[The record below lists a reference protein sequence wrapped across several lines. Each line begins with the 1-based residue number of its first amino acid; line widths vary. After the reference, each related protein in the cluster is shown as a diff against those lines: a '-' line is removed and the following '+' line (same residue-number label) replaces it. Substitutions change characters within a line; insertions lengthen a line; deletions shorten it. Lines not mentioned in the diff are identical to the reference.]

1 MKKIT
6 LLSLVAVLLTA
17 LTFTSCNDDNGYSY
31 LTKEQQDA
39 YQTKMAGS
47 YSNLVLLFDH
57 KNDADVNKQID
68 SVETEC
74 YFSMRNDS
82 TFTISNFPIKKLAEH
97 ISNPELKEAISK
109 VEDKTVAG
117 KYMVLPNSLTNQAY
131 FYACPS
137 PINLNLT
144 YGSDAKEHKVVLV
157 FTANTYDYN
166 TQHYVG
172 GCIWSTKQIVFP
184 FYLTSIFVDGAKT
197 DYIKNSIYPN
207 AYVRY
212 VSFVCRNKAASK

>member
-6 LLSLVAVLLTA
+6 LLSLVAVLFTA
-17 LTFTSCNDDNGYSY
+17 LTFTSCNTGDDNGYSL

-47 YSNLVLLFDH
+47 YPNLVLLFDH
-57 KNDADVNKQID
+57 KNDANVKNQVD
-68 SVETEC
+68 SVETSC
-74 YFSMRNDS
+74 DFRNDS
-82 TFTISNFPIKKLAEH
+82 TFTINNFPIKELAEH

-109 VEDKTVAG
+109 VGNHPVAG
-117 KYMVLPNSLTNQAY
+117 KYMVLPNSQTNQAY

-157 FTANTYDYN
+157 FTTSSYY
-166 TQHYVG
+166 TG
-172 GCIWSTKQIVFP
+172 GCIWSTRQIGFP
-184 FYLTSIFVDGAKT
+184 FYLTSIFVDGAQT
-197 DYIKNSIYPN
+197 NYIKNSINSQPI
-207 AYVRY
+207 
-212 VSFVCRNKAASK
+212 VSFACRNKATSK

>member
-17 LTFTSCNDDNGYSY
+17 LTFTSCNTGDDNGYSL

-47 YSNLVLLFDH
+47 YRNLVLLFDH
-57 KNDADVNKQID
+57 KNDANVKNQAD

-74 YFSMRNDS
+74 YFSMHNDS

-109 VEDKTVAG
+109 VEDKTVTG
-117 KYMVLPNSLTNQAY
+117 MYMVLPNSQTNQAY
-131 FYACPS
+131 FYAYPS
-137 PINLNLT
+137 PINLNLK

-157 FTANTYDYN
+157 FSPDTYYA
-166 TQHYVG
+166 G
-172 GCIWSTKQIVFP
+172 GCIWATKQIGFP
-184 FYLTSIFVDGAKT
+184 FYLTRIFVDGAQT
-197 DYIKNSIYPN
+197 NYIKNSINSQPI
-207 AYVRY
+207 
-212 VSFVCRNKAASK
+212 VSFACRNKVTSKQ

>member
-17 LTFTSCNDDNGYSY
+17 LTFTSCNTDDDNSY

-47 YSNLVLLFDH
+47 YPNLVLLFDH
-57 KNDADVNKQID
+57 KNDANVKNQVD

-97 ISNPELKEAISK
+97 ISDPELKEAISK
-109 VEDKTVAG
+109 VEDRTVPG
-117 KYMVLPNSLTNQAY
+117 KYMVLPKSQTSQAY
-131 FYACPS
+131 FSACPS
-137 PINLNLT
+137 PITLNLK
-144 YGSDAKEHKVVLV
+144 YGSDAKEHKVVLI
-157 FTANTYDYN
+157 FSAYYA
-166 TQHYVG
+166 G
-172 GCIWSTKQIVFP
+172 GCIWATNQIGFP
-184 FYLTSIFVDGAKT
+184 FYLTYIFVDGAQT
-197 DYIKNSIYPN
+197 NYIKNSINSQPI
-207 AYVRY
+207 
-212 VSFVCRNKAASK
+212 VSFICRNKATSKQ

>member
-17 LTFTSCNDDNGYSY
+17 LTFTSCNTGDDNGYSY

-39 YQTKMAGS
+39 YQTKMAGF
-47 YSNLVLLFDH
+47 YPNLVLLFDH
-57 KNDADVNKQID
+57 KNDADVKNQAD
-68 SVETEC
+68 SVETSC
-74 YFSMRNDS
+74 NFSMRNDS

-109 VEDKTVAG
+109 EEDKTVTG

-144 YGSDAKEHKVVLV
+144 YGSDAKKHKVVLV
-157 FTANTYDYN
+157 FTASSYYLGSC
-166 TQHYVG
+166 V
-172 GCIWSTKQIVFP
+172 WSTKQIGFP
-184 FYLTSIFVDGAKT
+184 FNLSYIFVDGAQT
-197 DYIKNSIYPN
+197 NYIKNSIHSG
-207 AYVRY
+207 AY
-212 VSFVCRNKAASK
+212 VSFACRNKVTTK

>member
-17 LTFTSCNDDNGYSY
+17 LTFTSCNTGDDNGYSY

-39 YQTKMAGS
+39 YQTKMAGP
-47 YSNLVLLFDH
+47 YRNLVLLFDH
-57 KNDADVNKQID
+57 KNDANVKNQVD
-68 SVETEC
+68 SVETSC
-74 YFSMRNDS
+74 DFRNDS
-82 TFTISNFPIKKLAEH
+82 TFTINNFPIKELAEH

-109 VEDKTVAG
+109 VEDKPVAG
-117 KYMVLPNSLTNQAY
+117 KYMVLPNSPTNQAY

-157 FTANTYDYN
+157 FTTSSYY
-166 TQHYVG
+166 TG
-172 GCIWSTKQIVFP
+172 GCIWSTRQIGFP
-184 FYLTSIFVDGAKT
+184 FYLTSIFVDGAQT
-197 DYIKNSIYPN
+197 NYIKNSIHSGT
-207 AYVRY
+207 Y
-212 VSFVCRNKAASK
+212 VSFACRNKATSKQ

>member
-17 LTFTSCNDDNGYSY
+17 LTFTSCNTDDDNSY

-47 YSNLVLLFDH
+47 YPNLVLLFDH
-57 KNDADVNKQID
+57 KNDANVKNQID

-97 ISNPELKEAISK
+97 ISDPELKEAISK
-109 VEDKTVAG
+109 VEDRTVPG
-117 KYMVLPNSLTNQAY
+117 KYMVLPKSQTSQAY
-131 FYACPS
+131 FSACPS
-137 PINLNLT
+137 PITLNLK
-144 YGSDAKEHKVVLV
+144 YGSDAKEHKVVLI
-157 FTANTYDYN
+157 FSAYYA
-166 TQHYVG
+166 G
-172 GCIWSTKQIVFP
+172 GCIWATKQIGFP
-184 FYLTSIFVDGAKT
+184 FYLTYIFVDGAQT
-197 DYIKNSIYPN
+197 NYIKNSINSQPI
-207 AYVRY
+207 
-212 VSFVCRNKAASK
+212 VSFICRNKATSKQ

>member
-17 LTFTSCNDDNGYSY
+17 LTFTSCNTGDDNGYSY

-39 YQTKMAGS
+39 YQTKMAGF
-47 YSNLVLLFDH
+47 YPNLMLLFDH
-57 KNDADVNKQID
+57 KNDANVKNQAD
-68 SVETEC
+68 SVETSC
-74 YFSMRNDS
+74 NFSMRNDS

-109 VEDKTVAG
+109 VEDKTVTG
-117 KYMVLPNSLTNQAY
+117 KYMVLPNSPTNQAY

-157 FTANTYDYN
+157 FTP
-166 TQHYVG
+166 YVG
-172 GCIWSTKQIVFP
+172 SCVWSTKQIGFP
-184 FYLTSIFVDGAKT
+184 FNLTYIFVDGAQT
-197 DYIKNSIYPN
+197 NYIKNSILSSTF
-207 AYVRY
+207 VR
-212 VSFVCRNKAASK
+212 FACRNKATSK

>member
-17 LTFTSCNDDNGYSY
+17 LTFTSCNTGDDNGYSY
-31 LTKEQQDA
+31 LTKEQQNA

-68 SVETEC
+68 SVETSC
-74 YFSMRNDS
+74 NFSMRNDS

-109 VEDKTVAG
+109 VEDKTVTG

-137 PINLNLT
+137 PINLTLT

-157 FTANTYDYN
+157 FTASSY
-166 TQHYVG
+166 YVG
-172 GCIWSTKQIVFP
+172 SCIWSTQQIGFP
-184 FYLTSIFVDGAKT
+184 FNLTYIFVDDKQT
-197 DYIKNSIYPN
+197 NYIKNSIHSG
-207 AYVRY
+207 AY
-212 VSFVCRNKAASK
+212 VSFACRNKVTTK

>member
-17 LTFTSCNDDNGYSY
+17 LTFTSCNTGDDNGYSY

-47 YSNLVLLFDH
+47 YRNLVLLFDH

-109 VEDKTVAG
+109 VEDKTVTG
-117 KYMVLPNSLTNQAY
+117 MYMVLPNSQTNQAY
-131 FYACPS
+131 FYAYPS
-137 PINLNLT
+137 PINLNLK

-157 FTANTYDYN
+157 FSPDTYYA
-166 TQHYVG
+166 G
-172 GCIWSTKQIVFP
+172 GCIWATKQIGFP
-184 FYLTSIFVDGAKT
+184 FYLTRIFVDGAQT
-197 DYIKNSIYPN
+197 NYIKNSINSQPI
-207 AYVRY
+207 
-212 VSFVCRNKAASK
+212 VSFACRNKVTSKQ

>member
-17 LTFTSCNDDNGYSY
+17 LTFTSCNTGDDNGYSL

-47 YSNLVLLFDH
+47 YRNLVLLFDH
-57 KNDADVNKQID
+57 KNDANVKNQAD

-109 VEDKTVAG
+109 VEDKTVTG
-117 KYMVLPNSLTNQAY
+117 MYMVLPNSQTNQAY
-131 FYACPS
+131 FYAYPS
-137 PINLNLT
+137 PINLNLK
-144 YGSDAKEHKVVLV
+144 YGSDAKEHKIVLV
-157 FTANTYDYN
+157 FSPDTYYA
-166 TQHYVG
+166 G
-172 GCIWSTKQIVFP
+172 GCIWATKQIGFP
-184 FYLTSIFVDGAKT
+184 FYLTRIFVDGAQT
-197 DYIKNSIYPN
+197 NYIKNSINSQPI
-207 AYVRY
+207 
-212 VSFVCRNKAASK
+212 VSFACRNKVTSKQ

>member
-17 LTFTSCNDDNGYSY
+17 LTFTSCNTGDDNGYSY

-39 YQTKMAGS
+39 YQMNMAGS

-57 KNDADVNKQID
+57 KNDANVKNQVD
-68 SVETEC
+68 SVETSC
-74 YFSMRNDS
+74 NFSMRNDS
-82 TFTISNFPIKKLAEH
+82 TFTINNFPIKKLAEH

-109 VEDKTVAG
+109 VEDKTVTG

-157 FTANTYDYN
+157 FTT
-166 TQHYVG
+166 YVG
-172 GCIWSTKQIVFP
+172 SCIWSTKQIDFP
-184 FYLTSIFVDGAKT
+184 FYLTYIFVDGAQT
-197 DYIKNSIYPN
+197 NYIKNSIHSK
-207 AYVRY
+207 AF
-212 VSFVCRNKAASK
+212 VSFACRNKATSKQ

>member
-6 LLSLVAVLLTA
+6 LLSLVAVLFTA
-17 LTFTSCNDDNGYSY
+17 LTFTSCNTGDDNGYSY

-57 KNDADVNKQID
+57 KNDANVKNQVD
-68 SVETEC
+68 SVETSC
-74 YFSMRNDS
+74 YFNMRNDS

-117 KYMVLPNSLTNQAY
+117 KYMVLPNSKTNQAY

-157 FTANTYDYN
+157 FTTSSYYTGSCVWA
-166 TQHYVG
+166 
-172 GCIWSTKQIVFP
+172 TKQIGFP
-184 FYLTSIFVDGAKT
+184 FYLTYIFVDGAQT
-197 DYIKNSIYPN
+197 NYIKNSTHSGN
-207 AYVRY
+207 Y
-212 VSFVCRNKAASK
+212 VSFACRNKATSKQ

>member
-17 LTFTSCNDDNGYSY
+17 LTFTSCNTGDDNGYSL

-47 YSNLVLLFDH
+47 YRNLVLLFDH
-57 KNDADVNKQID
+57 KNDANVKNQAD

-109 VEDKTVAG
+109 VEDRTVTG
-117 KYMVLPNSLTNQAY
+117 MYMVLPNSQTNQAY
-131 FYACPS
+131 FYAYPS
-137 PINLNLT
+137 PINLNLK

-157 FTANTYDYN
+157 FSPDTYYA
-166 TQHYVG
+166 G
-172 GCIWSTKQIVFP
+172 GCIWATKQIGFP
-184 FYLTSIFVDGAKT
+184 FYLTRIFVDGAQT
-197 DYIKNSIYPN
+197 NYIKNSINSQPI
-207 AYVRY
+207 
-212 VSFVCRNKAASK
+212 VSFACRNKVTSKQ

>member
-17 LTFTSCNDDNGYSY
+17 LTFTSCNTGDDNGYSY
-31 LTKEQQDA
+31 LTKEKQDA
-39 YQTKMAGS
+39 YQTNMAGF
-47 YSNLVLLFDH
+47 YPNLVLLFDH
-57 KNDADVNKQID
+57 KNDANVKNQAD
-68 SVETEC
+68 SVETSC
-74 YFSMRNDS
+74 NFSMRNDS

-109 VEDKTVAG
+109 VEDKTVTG

-157 FTANTYDYN
+157 FTA
-166 TQHYVG
+166 YVG
-172 GCIWSTKQIVFP
+172 SCVWSTKQIGFP
-184 FYLTSIFVDGAKT
+184 FNLSYIFVDGAQT
-197 DYIKNSIYPN
+197 NYIKNSIHSG
-207 AYVRY
+207 AY
-212 VSFVCRNKAASK
+212 VSFACRNKVTTK

>member
-17 LTFTSCNDDNGYSY
+17 LTFTSCNTGDDNGYSL

-47 YSNLVLLFDH
+47 YRNLVLLFDH
-57 KNDADVNKQID
+57 KNDANVKNQAD

-109 VEDKTVAG
+109 VEDKTVTG
-117 KYMVLPNSLTNQAY
+117 MYMVLPNSQTNQAY
-131 FYACPS
+131 FYAYPS
-137 PINLNLT
+137 PINLNLK

-157 FTANTYDYN
+157 FSPDTYYA
-166 TQHYVG
+166 G
-172 GCIWSTKQIVFP
+172 GCIWATKQIGFP
-184 FYLTSIFVDGAKT
+184 FYLTLIFVDGAQT
-197 DYIKNSIYPN
+197 NYIKNSINSQPI
-207 AYVRY
+207 
-212 VSFVCRNKAASK
+212 VSFACRNKVTSKQ

>member
-17 LTFTSCNDDNGYSY
+17 LTFTSCNTGDDNGYSL

-47 YSNLVLLFDH
+47 YRNLVLLFDH
-57 KNDADVNKQID
+57 KNDANVKNQAD

-109 VEDKTVAG
+109 VEDKTVTG
-117 KYMVLPNSLTNQAY
+117 MYMVLPNSQTNQAY
-131 FYACPS
+131 FYAYPS
-137 PINLNLT
+137 PINLNLK

-157 FTANTYDYN
+157 FSPDTYYA
-166 TQHYVG
+166 G
-172 GCIWSTKQIVFP
+172 GCIWATKQIGFP
-184 FYLTSIFVDGAKT
+184 FYLTRIFVDGEQT
-197 DYIKNSIYPN
+197 NYIKNSINSQPI
-207 AYVRY
+207 
-212 VSFVCRNKAASK
+212 VSFDCRNKVTSKQ

>member
-17 LTFTSCNDDNGYSY
+17 LTFTSCNTGDDNGYSL

-47 YSNLVLLFDH
+47 YRNLVLLFDH
-57 KNDADVNKQID
+57 KNDANVKNQAD

-109 VEDKTVAG
+109 EGDKTVAG
-117 KYMVLPNSLTNQAY
+117 KYMVLPNSQTNQAY
-131 FYACPS
+131 FYAYPS
-137 PINLNLT
+137 PINLNLK

-157 FTANTYDYN
+157 FSPDTYYA
-166 TQHYVG
+166 G
-172 GCIWSTKQIVFP
+172 GCIWATKQIGFP
-184 FYLTSIFVDGAKT
+184 FYLTRIFVDGAQT
-197 DYIKNSIYPN
+197 NYIKNSINSQPI
-207 AYVRY
+207 
-212 VSFVCRNKAASK
+212 VSFACRNKVTSKQ

>member
-17 LTFTSCNDDNGYSY
+17 LTFTSCNTGDDNGYSY

-39 YQTKMAGS
+39 YQTKMAGP
-47 YSNLVLLFDH
+47 YRNLVLLFDH
-57 KNDADVNKQID
+57 KNDANVKNQVD
-68 SVETEC
+68 SVETSC
-74 YFSMRNDS
+74 DFRNDS
-82 TFTISNFPIKKLAEH
+82 TFTINNFPIKELAEH

-109 VEDKTVAG
+109 VEDKTVVTG
-117 KYMVLPNSLTNQAY
+117 KYMVLPNSKTNQAY

-157 FTANTYDYN
+157 FTTSSYY
-166 TQHYVG
+166 TG
-172 GCIWSTKQIVFP
+172 GCIWSTRQIGFP
-184 FYLTSIFVDGAKT
+184 FYLTSIFVDGAQT
-197 DYIKNSIYPN
+197 NYIKNSTHSGN
-207 AYVRY
+207 Y
-212 VSFVCRNKAASK
+212 VSFACRNKVTSKQ

>member
-17 LTFTSCNDDNGYSY
+17 LTFTSCNTGDDNGYSY

-39 YQTKMAGS
+39 YQMNMAGS

-57 KNDADVNKQID
+57 KNDANVKSQID
-68 SVETEC
+68 SVETSC
-74 YFSMRNDS
+74 TFSMRNDS

-109 VEDKTVAG
+109 VEDKTVTG

-144 YGSDAKEHKVVLV
+144 YGSDAKEHKVILY
-157 FTANTYDYN
+157 FSSHPY
-166 TQHYVG
+166 YVG
-172 GCIWSTKQIVFP
+172 SCIWSTKQIGFP
-184 FYLTSIFVDGAKT
+184 FNLTYIFVDGAQT
-197 DYIKNSIYPN
+197 NYIKNSIN
-207 AYVRY
+207 SETT
-212 VSFVCRNKAASK
+212 VSFACRNKVTTK

>member
-17 LTFTSCNDDNGYSY
+17 LTFTSCNTGDDNGYSY
-31 LTKEQQDA
+31 LTKEKQDA
-39 YQTKMAGS
+39 YQTNMAGS

-57 KNDADVNKQID
+57 KNDANVKNQAD
-68 SVETEC
+68 SVETSC
-74 YFSMRNDS
+74 YFSTRNDS

-109 VEDKTVAG
+109 VEDKTVTG

-137 PINLNLT
+137 PINLTLT
-144 YGSDAKEHKVVLV
+144 YGSDAKKHKVVLV
-157 FTANTYDYN
+157 FTASSYYL
-166 TQHYVG
+166 G
-172 GCIWSTKQIVFP
+172 SCIWSTQQIGFP
-184 FYLTSIFVDGAKT
+184 FNLSYIFVDGAQT
-197 DYIKNSIYPN
+197 NYIKNSIHSG
-207 AYVRY
+207 AY
-212 VSFVCRNKAASK
+212 VSFACRNKVTTK

>member
-17 LTFTSCNDDNGYSY
+17 LTFTSCNTGDDNGYSY

-57 KNDADVNKQID
+57 KNDANVKNQVD
-68 SVETEC
+68 SVETSC
-74 YFSMRNDS
+74 YFNMRNDS

-117 KYMVLPNSLTNQAY
+117 KYMVLPNSKTNQAY

-157 FTANTYDYN
+157 FTTSSYYTGSCVWA
-166 TQHYVG
+166 
-172 GCIWSTKQIVFP
+172 TKQIGFP
-184 FYLTSIFVDGAKT
+184 FYLTYIFVDGAQT
-197 DYIKNSIYPN
+197 NYIKNSTHSGN
-207 AYVRY
+207 Y
-212 VSFVCRNKAASK
+212 VSFACRNKATSKQ

>member
-6 LLSLVAVLLTA
+6 LLSLVAVLFTA
-17 LTFTSCNDDNGYSY
+17 LTFTSCNTGDDNGYSY
-31 LTKEQQDA
+31 LTKEQQAA
-39 YQTKMAGS
+39 YQTNMAGS

-57 KNDADVNKQID
+57 KNDANVKNQVD
-68 SVETEC
+68 SVETSC

-109 VEDKTVAG
+109 VEDKTVTG

-144 YGSDAKEHKVVLV
+144 YGSDAKEHKVVLY
-157 FTANTYDYN
+157 FSATTYYTN
-166 TQHYVG
+166 YVG
-172 GCIWSTKQIVFP
+172 SCIWSTRQIGFP
-184 FYLTSIFVDGAKT
+184 FYLSYIFVDGAQT
-197 DYIKNSIYPN
+197 NYIKNSINSQPI
-207 AYVRY
+207 
-212 VSFVCRNKAASK
+212 VSFACRNKATSK

>member
-17 LTFTSCNDDNGYSY
+17 LTFTSCNTGDDNGYSY

-39 YQTKMAGS
+39 YQTKMAGP
-47 YSNLVLLFDH
+47 YRNLVLLFDH
-57 KNDADVNKQID
+57 KNDANVKNQVD
-68 SVETEC
+68 SVETSC
-74 YFSMRNDS
+74 DFRNDS
-82 TFTISNFPIKKLAEH
+82 TFTINNFPIKKLAEH

-109 VEDKTVAG
+109 VEDKTVVTG
-117 KYMVLPNSLTNQAY
+117 KYMVLPNSKTNQAY

-157 FTANTYDYN
+157 FTTSSYY
-166 TQHYVG
+166 TG
-172 GCIWSTKQIVFP
+172 GCIWSTRQIGFP
-184 FYLTSIFVDGAKT
+184 FYLTSIFVDGAQT
-197 DYIKNSIYPN
+197 NYIKNSTHSGN
-207 AYVRY
+207 Y
-212 VSFVCRNKAASK
+212 VSFACRNKATSK

>member
-17 LTFTSCNDDNGYSY
+17 LTFTSCNTGDDNGYSL

-47 YSNLVLLFDH
+47 YRNLVLLFDH
-57 KNDADVNKQID
+57 KNDANVKNQAD
-68 SVETEC
+68 SVDTEC

-109 VEDKTVAG
+109 VEDKTVTG
-117 KYMVLPNSLTNQAY
+117 MYMVLPNSQTNQAY
-131 FYACPS
+131 FYAYPS
-137 PINLNLT
+137 PINLNLK

-157 FTANTYDYN
+157 FSPDTYYA
-166 TQHYVG
+166 G
-172 GCIWSTKQIVFP
+172 GCIWATKQIGFP
-184 FYLTSIFVDGAKT
+184 FYLTRIFVDGAQT
-197 DYIKNSIYPN
+197 NYIKNSINSQPI
-207 AYVRY
+207 
-212 VSFVCRNKAASK
+212 VSFACRNKVTSKQ

>member
-17 LTFTSCNDDNGYSY
+17 LTFTSCNTGDDNGYSY

-39 YQTKMAGS
+39 YQTKMAGP
-47 YSNLVLLFDH
+47 YRNLVLLFDH
-57 KNDADVNKQID
+57 KNDANVKNQVD
-68 SVETEC
+68 SVETSC
-74 YFSMRNDS
+74 DFRNDS
-82 TFTISNFPIKKLAEH
+82 TFTINNFPIKELAEH

-109 VEDKTVAG
+109 VEDKTVVTG
-117 KYMVLPNSLTNQAY
+117 KYMVLPNSKTNQAY

-157 FTANTYDYN
+157 FTTSSYY
-166 TQHYVG
+166 TG
-172 GCIWSTKQIVFP
+172 GCIWSTRQIGFP
-184 FYLTSIFVDGAKT
+184 FYLTSIFVDGAQT
-197 DYIKNSIYPN
+197 NYIKNSTHSGN
-207 AYVRY
+207 Y
-212 VSFVCRNKAASK
+212 VSFACRNKATSKQ

>member
-17 LTFTSCNDDNGYSY
+17 LTFTSCNTDDNGYSY

-39 YQTKMAGS
+39 YQTKMAGP
-47 YSNLVLLFDH
+47 YRNLVLLFDH
-57 KNDADVNKQID
+57 KNDADGKNKVD
-68 SVETEC
+68 SVETSC
-74 YFSMRNDS
+74 DFRNDS

-117 KYMVLPNSLTNQAY
+117 KYMVLPNSPTNQAY

-144 YGSDAKEHKVVLV
+144 YGSDAKEHKVVLIFSTHPYYAGSCV
-157 FTANTYDYN
+157 
-166 TQHYVG
+166 
-172 GCIWSTKQIVFP
+172 WSTRKIYIP
-184 FYLTSIFVDGAKT
+184 FFLSYIFVDGAQT
-197 DYIKNSIYPN
+197 NYIKNSINSQPI
-207 AYVRY
+207 
-212 VSFVCRNKAASK
+212 VSFACRNKVTSKQ

>member
-17 LTFTSCNDDNGYSY
+17 LTFTSCNTGDDNGYSY

-57 KNDADVNKQID
+57 KNDANVKNKVD
-68 SVETEC
+68 SVETSC
-74 YFSMRNDS
+74 NFSMRNDS
-82 TFTISNFPIKKLAEH
+82 TFTISKFPIKKLAEH

-157 FTANTYDYN
+157 FTASSYYTGSC
-166 TQHYVG
+166 V
-172 GCIWSTKQIVFP
+172 WATKQIGFP
-184 FYLTSIFVDGAKT
+184 FYLTYIFVDGAQT
-197 DYIKNSIYPN
+197 NYIKNSTHSG
-207 AYVRY
+207 AS
-212 VSFVCRNKAASK
+212 VSFACRNKATSK

>member
-17 LTFTSCNDDNGYSY
+17 LTFTSCNTGDDNGYSL

-47 YSNLVLLFDH
+47 YRNLVLLFDH
-57 KNDADVNKQID
+57 KNDANVKNQAD

-109 VEDKTVAG
+109 VEDKTVTG
-117 KYMVLPNSLTNQAY
+117 MYMVLPNSQTNQAY
-131 FYACPS
+131 FYAYPS
-137 PINLNLT
+137 PINLNLK

-157 FTANTYDYN
+157 FSPDTYYA
-166 TQHYVG
+166 G
-172 GCIWSTKQIVFP
+172 GCIWQPSKSVSH
-184 FYLTSIFVDGAKT
+184 SIL
-197 DYIKNSIYPN
+197 P
-207 AYVRY
+207 
-212 VSFVCRNKAASK
+212 ASL

>member
-17 LTFTSCNDDNGYSY
+17 LTFTSCNTGDDNGYSY

-39 YQTKMAGS
+39 YQMNMAGS

-57 KNDADVNKQID
+57 KNDANVKNQID
-68 SVETEC
+68 SVETSC
-74 YFSMRNDS
+74 TFSMRNDS

-109 VEDKTVAG
+109 VEDKTVTG

-137 PINLNLT
+137 PINLTLT
-144 YGSDAKEHKVVLV
+144 YGSDAKEHKVILY
-157 FTANTYDYN
+157 FSSHPY
-166 TQHYVG
+166 YVG
-172 GCIWSTKQIVFP
+172 SCIWSTKQIGFL
-184 FYLTSIFVDGAKT
+184 FNLTYIFVDGART
-197 DYIKNSIYPN
+197 NYIKNSIN
-207 AYVRY
+207 SETT
-212 VSFVCRNKAASK
+212 VSFACRNKVTTK

>member
-17 LTFTSCNDDNGYSY
+17 LTFTSCNTDDNGYSY

-39 YQTKMAGS
+39 YQTKMAGP
-47 YSNLVLLFDH
+47 YRNLVLLFDH
-57 KNDADVNKQID
+57 KNDADGKNKVD
-68 SVETEC
+68 SVETSC
-74 YFSMRNDS
+74 DFRNDS

-109 VEDKTVAG
+109 KVEDRTVTG

-144 YGSDAKEHKVVLV
+144 YGSDAKEHKVVLIFSTHPYYAGSCV
-157 FTANTYDYN
+157 
-166 TQHYVG
+166 
-172 GCIWSTKQIVFP
+172 WSTRKIYIP
-184 FYLTSIFVDGAKT
+184 FFLSYIFVDGAQT
-197 DYIKNSIYPN
+197 NYIKNSINSQPI
-207 AYVRY
+207 
-212 VSFVCRNKAASK
+212 VSFACRNKATSK

>member
-17 LTFTSCNDDNGYSY
+17 LTFTSCNTDDNGYSY

-39 YQTKMAGS
+39 YQTKMAGP
-47 YSNLVLLFDH
+47 YRNLVLLFDH
-57 KNDADVNKQID
+57 KNDADGKNQVD
-68 SVETEC
+68 SVETSC
-74 YFSMRNDS
+74 DFRNDS
-82 TFTISNFPIKKLAEH
+82 TFTINNFPIKKLAEH

-109 VEDKTVAG
+109 VGNQPVAG
-117 KYMVLPNSLTNQAY
+117 KYMVLPNSQTNQAH

-157 FTANTYDYN
+157 FTTSSYY
-166 TQHYVG
+166 TG
-172 GCIWSTKQIVFP
+172 GCIWSTRQIGFP
-184 FYLTSIFVDGAKT
+184 FYLTYIFVDGAQT
-197 DYIKNSIYPN
+197 NYIKNSIHSK
-207 AYVRY
+207 AF
-212 VSFVCRNKAASK
+212 VSFACRNKATSKQ

>member
-17 LTFTSCNDDNGYSY
+17 LTFTSCNTGDDNGYSY

-39 YQTKMAGS
+39 YQMNMAGS

-57 KNDADVNKQID
+57 KNDANVKNQVD
-68 SVETEC
+68 SVETSC
-74 YFSMRNDS
+74 NFSMRNDS

-109 VEDKTVAG
+109 VEDKTVTG

-157 FTANTYDYN
+157 FTP
-166 TQHYVG
+166 YVG
-172 GCIWSTKQIVFP
+172 SCVWSTKQIGFP
-184 FYLTSIFVDGAKT
+184 FNLTYIFVDGAQT
-197 DYIKNSIYPN
+197 NYIKNSILSSTF
-207 AYVRY
+207 VR
-212 VSFVCRNKAASK
+212 FACRNKATSK

>member
-17 LTFTSCNDDNGYSY
+17 LTFTSCNTGDDNGYSL

-47 YSNLVLLFDH
+47 YPNLVLLFDH
-57 KNDADVNKQID
+57 KNDANVKNQVD
-68 SVETEC
+68 SVETSC
-74 YFSMRNDS
+74 DFRNDS
-82 TFTISNFPIKKLAEH
+82 TFTINNFPIKELAEH

-109 VEDKTVAG
+109 VKDKTVVTG
-117 KYMVLPNSLTNQAY
+117 KYMVLPNSKTNQAY

-144 YGSDAKEHKVVLV
+144 YGSDAKEHKVVLE
-157 FTANTYDYN
+157 FTTSSYY
-166 TQHYVG
+166 TG
-172 GCIWSTKQIVFP
+172 GCIWSTKQIGFP
-184 FYLTSIFVDGAKT
+184 FYLTRIFVDGAPT
-197 DYIKNSIYPN
+197 NYIKNSIHSG
-207 AYVRY
+207 AY
-212 VSFVCRNKAASK
+212 VSFACRNKATSKQ

>member
-17 LTFTSCNDDNGYSY
+17 LTFTSCNTGDDNGYSL

-47 YSNLVLLFDH
+47 YRNLVLLFDH
-57 KNDADVNKQID
+57 KNDANVKNQAD

-109 VEDKTVAG
+109 VDDKTVTG
-117 KYMVLPNSLTNQAY
+117 MYMVLPNSQTNQAY
-131 FYACPS
+131 FYAYPS
-137 PINLNLT
+137 PINLNLK

-157 FTANTYDYN
+157 FSPDTYYA
-166 TQHYVG
+166 G
-172 GCIWSTKQIVFP
+172 GCIWATKQIGFP
-184 FYLTSIFVDGAKT
+184 FYLTRIFVDGAQT
-197 DYIKNSIYPN
+197 NYIKNSINSQPI
-207 AYVRY
+207 
-212 VSFVCRNKAASK
+212 VSFACRNKVTSKQ